1 MKKEISHNK
10 SYIVE
15 ILVKFNKKSSK
26 KMKDFSFN
34 ISEMISTVHRNGHI
48 LPCPFRFLYGC
59 Q

>member
-48 LPCPFRFLYGC
+48 LLYPFHFLRVC
-59 Q
+59 R

>member
-15 ILVKFNKKSSK
+15 ILEIKQEVLQKKL
-26 KMKDFSFN
+26 KDFSFH

-48 LPCPFRFLYGC
+48 LLCPFRFLYGSR
-59 Q
+59 